1 MRLLKQRLGH
11 WAEGTTA
18 SHLAKRAHGN
28 NVLPRVQV
36 SSPSARKAAEACDF
50 GVVVEKFD

>member
-1 MRLLKQRLGH
+1 MRPLKEGLGH
-11 WAEGTTA
+11 RAYGTTA

-36 SSPSARKAAEACDF
+36 RSPSVRNAAEACDF

>member
-1 MRLLKQRLGH
+1 MRLLKQGLGH
-11 WAEGTTA
+11 WADGTTA
-18 SHLAKRAHGN
+18 SHLAKGAHGN